1 MKKIKVVTMGGGTGT
16 FPVVTALK
24 KLDLS
29 ISAIVSV
36 SDSGG
41 STGRIRDEF
50 GFQPVGDLRQSLAA
64 LADLKSQEWIQKLLL
79 YRFSK
84 GTGLQGHNLGN
95 LILTALQDMTGNTT
109 QSLEIAEHIFDL
121 EGSVIPVTASNVS
134 LQINYTDGTTAIG
147 EHILDNDTTNPKKIK
162 NVNLVPECSSNP
174 PAKQALL
181 EADYIIIGP
190 GDLYASL
197 LSTLVVSDIKEIF
210 SQVHAKI
217 IFMSNLMTRLTQTHD
232 MTAKGHLDVIQTAI
246 GRKVDFVV
254 VNNQPIP
261 EAILQMYAESNEF
274 PVVDDLEKNSHV
286 IRTELLLDHMI
297 TKEKSDTAHRSLLRH
312 DAKKLTA
319 IFKKICLTRK

>member
-1 MKKIKVVTMGGGTGT
+1 MSKIKVVTMGGGTGT

-24 KLDLS
+24 LLDFE

-64 LADLKSQEWIQKLLL
+64 LADMKSQKWIQKVLL

-109 QSLEIAEHIFDL
+109 ESLEIAEHIFDL

-134 LQINYTDGTTAIG
+134 LQIHYEDGTVAVG
-147 EHILDNDTTNPKKIK
+147 EHILDNETEKPKKIK
-162 NVNLVPECSSNP
+162 TISLIPECTTNP

-197 LSTLVVSDIKEIF
+197 LSTLVVSDVKEIF
-210 SQVHAKI
+210 SQVTGKI
-217 IFMSNLMTRLTQTHD
+217 IIMSNLMTRLTQTHN
-232 MTAKGHLDVIQTAI
+232 MTAKDHVTVIEEAL
-246 GRKVDFVV
+246 GRKVDYVI

-261 EAILQMYAESNEF
+261 SEVLQQYSESNEF
-274 PVVDDLEKNSHV
+274 SVVDDLGTTSHIV
-286 IRTELLLDHMI
+286 KADLLLDQMI
-297 TKEKSDTAHRSLLRH
+297 FKEKNDTAHRSLLRH
-312 DAKKLTA
+312 DAKKLKSVFEK
-319 IFKKICLTRK
+319 IVLSKK